1 MIGAVAGPL
10 VPTSEAARRLGLSA
24 RSLSRWAQDGHVEPD
39 LVTPGGHMRWDVER
53 LREQI
58 VALRRHDD

>member
-1 MIGAVAGPL
+1 MIFAVAGPL

-24 RSLSRWAQDGHVEPD
+24 RSLSRWAQDGRVEPD
-39 LVTPGGHMRWDVER
+39 LVTPGGHMRWDVDR

-58 VALRRHDD
+58 VALRRRDE

>member
-1 MIGAVAGPL
+1 MIAGVAGPL

-24 RSLSRWAQDGHVEPD
+24 RSLSRWAQDGRVEPD

-53 LREQI
+53 LRAQI
-58 VALRRHDD
+58 VALRRRDT